1 MRMSPPIS
9 IRTLGRADSTLMRS
23 VSALFGE
30 VFEDAET
37 YASARPRQ
45 EYLERLL
52 ASDTFIALAALE
64 ADRVVGGLAAYVLP
78 KFEQERSEIYIYDL
92 AVAATHR
99 RRGIARAMIGELQ
112 RIGGSRGAYVIFVQA
127 DYGDE
132 PAIALYEKIGVR
144 EDVMHFDI
152 PTVASTASR

>member
-1 MRMSPPIS
+1 MRSPRSSMLYLQCSIPSVSGCCFPVKPLGGSGTSSSPSMRMSPPIS

-52 ASDTFIALAALE
+52 ASDAFIAVAALE

-78 KFEQERSEIYIYDL
+78 KFEQERSEIYLYDL
-92 AVAATHR
+92 AVAPTHR
-99 RRGIARAMIGELQ
+99 RQGIARAMIGEL
-112 RIGGSRGAYVIFVQA
+112 
-127 DYGDE
+127 
-132 PAIALYEKIGVR
+132 
-144 EDVMHFDI
+144 
-152 PTVASTASR
+152 